1 MFTVSEE
8 DEVTKIYFKIKP
20 KTNEGKGTM
29 RDKEGEYITTKE
41 KSLERKKYSKYVCTW
56 YSNR

>member
-29 RDKEGEYITTKE
+29 RDKEG
-41 KSLERKKYSKYVCTW
+41 
-56 YSNR
+56 

>member
-8 DEVTKIYFKIKP
+8 DEVTKIYFNIKP

-29 RDKEGEYITTKE
+29 RDKEG
-41 KSLERKKYSKYVCTW
+41 
-56 YSNR
+56 